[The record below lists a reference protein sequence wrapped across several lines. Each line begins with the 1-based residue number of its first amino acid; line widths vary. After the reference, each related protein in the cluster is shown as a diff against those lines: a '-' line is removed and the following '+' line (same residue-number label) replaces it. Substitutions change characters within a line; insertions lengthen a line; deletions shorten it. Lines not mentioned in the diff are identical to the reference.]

1 MNIMHGF
8 PKIVFE
14 FGAVASLAGELDAL
28 GIKRPL
34 IITDQGLIEHGVF
47 EYVRKALD
55 GRNDFALF
63 DAIPENP
70 TIAGV
75 VAALEVYKA
84 NDCDGIVALG
94 GGSVLDS
101 GKALRVAAT
110 HAGPIIDYLLDPD
123 KITSG
128 VAPYITIPTTAGT
141 GAEITFGGG
150 IHPETNAH
158 SLGVRSIHV
167 KPDTAI
173 CDPELTLTL
182 PPHLTAATGMDALG
196 HAIEGFVSSQFNP
209 PSEAIALDA
218 IWRVAAFVERAV
230 ADGNDIEARSEMM
243 MAALE
248 GGMAIYMGL
257 GPIHALANAFGDSP
271 LHHGTL
277 VTVSAPAVMR
287 FYGQHLDEKLT
298 LIHAA
303 MGLEADTDI
312 GAGIEAMNERMELPK
327 TVREMG
333 YDGSDLDT
341 LTEMSIDSH
350 FNTFAPVLPSDQEFR
365 AIVEEVLG

>member
-14 FGAVASLAGELDAL
+14 FGAVKSLPEELEAL

-34 IITDQGLIEHGVF
+34 IITDKGLVEHGVLDF
-47 EYVRKALD
+47 VRNALD

-63 DAIPENP
+63 DDIPENP

-75 VAALEVYKA
+75 VAALEVYNA

-110 HAGPIIDYLLDPD
+110 HDGPIIDYLLDAS
-123 KITSG
+123 KITKN
-128 VAPYITIPTTAGT
+128 VAPYITVPTTAGT

-150 IHPETNAH
+150 IHPDTNAH
-158 SLGVRSIHV
+158 SLGIRSVHV

-182 PPHLTAATGMDALG
+182 PPLLTAATGMDALG
-196 HAIEGFVSSQFNP
+196 HAIEGVLSNQFNP
-209 PSEAIALDA
+209 PVEAIALDA
-218 IWRVAAFVERAV
+218 IWRVAAFIERAV
-230 ADGNDIEARSEMM
+230 ADGNDIEARSEMQ

-257 GPIHALANAFGDSP
+257 GPMHALANAFGDSP

-287 FYGQHLDEKLT
+287 FYENHLDEKLT

-303 MGLEADTDI
+303 MGLDDGMDI
-312 GAGIEAMNERMELPK
+312 ATGIEALNERIGMPAS
-327 TVREMG
+327 VREMG

-341 LTEMSIDSH
+341 LTQVTIDSH
-350 FNTFAPVLPSDQEFR
+350 FNAAAPVLPTDEEYR
-365 AIVEEVLG
+365 KIVEEVLG